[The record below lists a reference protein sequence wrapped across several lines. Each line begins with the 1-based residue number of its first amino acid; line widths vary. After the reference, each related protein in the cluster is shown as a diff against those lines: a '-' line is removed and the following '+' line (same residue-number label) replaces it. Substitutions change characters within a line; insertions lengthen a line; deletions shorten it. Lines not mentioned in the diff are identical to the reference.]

1 MEPNPWE
8 TPQSQQNTSD
18 NNQNGSDSTLKIVAS
33 VILFFLGVIGLLA
46 SACGILFLF
55 SVPEIA
61 IVSLAISLFV
71 SVVVGVLFYKIL
83 KNQFQQPKKVYVI
96 VTIVGL
102 IILLSILLLIFF

>member
-46 SACGILFLF
+46 STCGIVFLF
-55 SVPEIA
+55 
-61 IVSLAISLFV
+61 
-71 SVVVGVLFYKIL
+71 K
-83 KNQFQQPKKVYVI
+83 
-96 VTIVGL
+96 GL
-102 IILLSILLLIFF
+102 SFF